1 MKVLTLLFLAFLIVG
16 CKYDPTPTRTEKSGA
31 PIKAA
36 SATQGQDPVA
46 VTKAFLVWY
55 RDHMTQLNQ
64 IETIRGGID
73 PNGVP
78 DEGNYHVDFK
88 AVDQYIQLLRSSGC
102 LSERL
107 LQRERKT
114 FEEGEKHF
122 AAEPANDGP
131 PYGFEYDHFF
141 MTQEAFEDDLADVD
155 AIDFT
160 VLPMGE
166 GHAHVTFYLP
176 LADIRYAYYVRRI
189 DAVWMIDTITR
200 VDR

>member
-1 MKVLTLLFLAFLIVG
+1 MKVQTLLFLAFLIVG
-16 CKYDPTPTRTEKSGA
+16 CKNDPTPTRPEKLGA
-31 PIKAA
+31 PTKAVTPA
-36 SATQGQDPVA
+36 QGQDPVA
-46 VTKAFLVWY
+46 VTKSFLAWY

-73 PNGVP
+73 PDGGP
-78 DEGNYHVDFK
+78 GEGNYHVDFK
-88 AVDQYIQLLRSSGC
+88 AVDQYIQLLRNSGC
-102 LSERL
+102 LSERI

-122 AAEPANDGP
+122 VAEPANDGP

-155 AIDFT
+155 TIDFT
-160 VLPMGE
+160 VRPMGE
-166 GHAHVTFYLP
+166 GNTHVTFYLP
-176 LADIRYAYYVRRI
+176 LTGIRYAYHLRRI
-189 DAVWMIDTITR
+189 DTVWLIDNITR